1 MTIFRTVSDNEFV
14 WWNVWG
20 WLGLT
25 LGNLQIFGAMLKP
38 FLTANV
44 SIPSEYLFF
53 IIFLIGINSILM
65 ILILKFNKYA
75 F

>member
-25 LGNLQIFGAMLKP
+25 LGNLQIFGAMLQP

-44 SIPSEYLFF
+44 RYSIRISFF
-53 IIFLIGINSILM
+53 YYFFDRN
-65 ILILKFNKYA
+65 KFNFDDIDFKV
-75 F
+75 